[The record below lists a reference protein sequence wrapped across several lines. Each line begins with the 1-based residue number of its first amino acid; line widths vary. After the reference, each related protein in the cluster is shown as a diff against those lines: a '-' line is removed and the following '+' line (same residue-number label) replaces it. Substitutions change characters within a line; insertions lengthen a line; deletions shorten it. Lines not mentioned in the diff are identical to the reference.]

1 MQRKMWDQ
9 IVSGAGAVVAV
20 VLLMLGAVAI
30 YGGTF
35 GQDNVRDRLAPQN
48 VTFPPLE
55 AMTPAE
61 KNLVG
66 DFAGTK
72 VVDGLPGLRP
82 SRTTSASTS
91 KTRTRARP
99 TPRPALWLVQ
109 KGLSEKEAAELSGMA
124 DSLFKGETLR
134 AMLLNAYGW
143 WTVSSLVIFAGY
155 GLLAAGALLALLAI
169 MGFFHA
175 RKTEPKTAAIPVTS
189 AATA

>member
-1 MQRKMWDQ
+1 MRKMWDQ

-55 AMTPAE
+55 AMTPEE
-61 KNLVG
+61 KTLVG

-72 VVDGLPGLRP
+72 VVDGPGAEAFSDYIGLHLEETNEGKTY
-82 SRTTSASTS
+82 SETSSMA
-91 KTRTRARP
+91 RAE
-99 TPRPALWLVQ
+99 
-109 KGLSEKEAAELSGMA
+109 GLSEKEAAELSGMA
-124 DSLFKGETLR
+124 SLFKGETLR

-155 GLLAAGALLALLAI
+155 DLLAAGAPLALLAI
-169 MGFFHA
+169 MGFLHA

>member
-30 YGGTF
+30 YGGAF

-55 AMTPAE
+55 AMTPEE

-66 DFAGTK
+66 DFAGMK
-72 VVDGLPGLRP
+72 VIDGPSAEAFSDYIGLHLEETNDGKTY
-82 SRTTSASTS
+82 SETSSEA
-91 KTRTRARP
+91 RAE
-99 TPRPALWLVQ
+99 
-109 KGLSEKEAAELSGMA
+109 GLSEKEAAELSGMA

-155 GLLAAGALLALLAI
+155 GLIAAGALLALLASL
-169 MGFFHA
+169 GFIHA
-175 RKTEPKTAAIPVTS
+175 RKTGLKPAAIPVTP
-189 AATA
+189 AAAA

>member
-72 VVDGLPGLRP
+72 VVDGPGAEAFSDYIGLHLEDTNEGKTY
-82 SRTTSASTS
+82 SETSSMA
-91 KTRTRARP
+91 RAE
-99 TPRPALWLVQ
+99 
-109 KGLSEKEAAELSGMA
+109 GLSEKEAAELSGMA

-175 RKTEPKTAAIPVTS
+175 RKSEPKTVAIPVTS

>member
-1 MQRKMWDQ
+1 MRKMWDQ

-55 AMTPAE
+55 AMTPEE
-61 KNLVG
+61 KTLVG

-72 VVDGLPGLRP
+72 VVDGPGAEAFSDYIGLHLEETNEGKTY
-82 SRTTSASTS
+82 SETSSMA
-91 KTRTRARP
+91 RAE
-99 TPRPALWLVQ
+99 
-109 KGLSEKEAAELSGMA
+109 GLSEKEAAELSGMA

-169 MGFFHA
+169 LGFFHA
-175 RKTEPKTAAIPVTS
+175 RKVEPKTAAIPVTS

>member
-1 MQRKMWDQ
+1 MQRKTWDQ

-30 YGGTF
+30 YGGAF

-55 AMTPAE
+55 AMTPEE

-66 DFAGTK
+66 DFAGMK
-72 VVDGLPGLRP
+72 VIDGPSAEAFSDYIGLHLEETNDGKTY
-82 SRTTSASTS
+82 SETSSEA
-91 KTRTRARP
+91 RAE
-99 TPRPALWLVQ
+99 
-109 KGLSEKEAAELSGMA
+109 GLSEKEAAELSGMA

-169 MGFFHA
+169 LGFIHA
-175 RKTEPKTAAIPVTS
+175 RKTELKTAVIPVTQ
-189 AATA
+189 AAAA